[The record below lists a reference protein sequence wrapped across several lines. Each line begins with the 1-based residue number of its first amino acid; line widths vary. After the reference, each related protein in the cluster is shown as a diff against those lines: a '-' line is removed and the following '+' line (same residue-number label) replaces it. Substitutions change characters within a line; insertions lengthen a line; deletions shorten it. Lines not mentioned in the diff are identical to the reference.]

1 MIDGHMHL
9 EYGDLS
15 VEYIL
20 EFVNEAVNKGLDE
33 IQILDHTHRFK
44 EFECTYENLKKYPQQ
59 KEWLENKKM
68 KFHSTLEEYQNVI
81 NEVRKLDLPIKV
93 KFGLEVCYVPEH
105 EDTLRNILKDTSF
118 DFLVGA
124 IHSIDDILYDMSFSK
139 ELLWDVYDTDHIYKR
154 YYELV
159 FKLIKSNL
167 FTQLAHP
174 DTIKM
179 YNYYPSYDLNDT
191 YIELAQLLNQH
202 HMKAENNT
210 GCYYRYHHSDMGLSD
225 ELLNIFKKYHVS
237 MITASDAHKPS
248 DVGTCIADVWDK
260 TMKEDE

>member
-9 EYGDLS
+9 EYGTLS
-15 VEYIL
+15 VDYIL
-20 EFVNEAVNKGLDE
+20 EFVDEAIKKGLSE

-44 EFECTYENLKKYPQQ
+44 EFESTYESLKKYPIQ

-68 KFHSTLEEYQNVI
+68 KFHSTLDEYQQVI
-81 NEVRKLDLPIKV
+81 DEVRKLDLPITV
-93 KFGLEVCYVPEH
+93 KFGLEVCYVPEC
-105 EDTLRNILKDTSF
+105 EDQLRDILKDTSF

-124 IHSIDDILYDMSFSK
+124 IHSIDGILYDMSFSK
-139 ELLWDVYDTDHIYKR
+139 ELLWDVYDTDYIYKR
-154 YYELV
+154 YYDLV
-159 FKLIKSNL
+159 FSLVKSDL

-179 YNYYPSYDLNDT
+179 FNYYPTYDLTET
-191 YIELAQLLNQH
+191 YVQLANLLNEH

-210 GCYYRYHHSDMGLSD
+210 GCYYRYHHKDMGLSD

-248 DVGTCIADVWDK
+248 DVGTCINEVWKK
-260 TMKEDE
+260 TMEND